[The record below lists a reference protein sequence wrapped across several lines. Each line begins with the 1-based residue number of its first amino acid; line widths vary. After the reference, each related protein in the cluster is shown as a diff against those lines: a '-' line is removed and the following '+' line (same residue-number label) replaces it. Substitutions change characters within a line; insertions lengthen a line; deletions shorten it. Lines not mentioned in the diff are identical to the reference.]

1 MTTHSDSAKDSAK
14 DSAQSVP
21 AASANSATAATNESN
36 PPATPP
42 KKMPS
47 PLDCLGGSGVS
58 GAIALGAAALTRNI
72 AQTFAAHPIHST
84 NRLTLSIGTAVRTL
98 VVGVGALGTFVFGF
112 VAVGLIALAI
122 QLLIKGLI
130 KGQPGDRPTDA

>member
-1 MTTHSDSAKDSAK
+1 MTINPDSAK
-14 DSAQSVP
+14 DSAQSV
-21 AASANSATAATNESN
+21 AKSAANSTKAAPNEPNS
-36 PPATPP
+36 PATPS

-47 PLDCLGGSGVS
+47 PLDCLGGSGIS

-84 NRLTLSIGTAVRTL
+84 NRLTLSIGSAVRTL

-122 QLLIKGLI
+122 QLIV
-130 KGQPGDRPTDA
+130 KGQSSDRPTDA

>member
-1 MTTHSDSAKDSAK
+1 MTINPDSAK
-14 DSAQSVP
+14 DSAQSV
-21 AASANSATAATNESN
+21 AKSATNSTKAAPNEPNS
-36 PPATPP
+36 PATPP

-47 PLDCLGGSGVS
+47 PLDCLGGSGIS

-84 NRLTLSIGTAVRTL
+84 NRLTLSIGSAVRTL

-122 QLLIKGLI
+122 QLIV
-130 KGQPGDRPTDA
+130 KGQSSDRPTDA